1 MKLIPLHDWAV
12 IVPAQAAAMTAGGL
26 YIPDSAKEK
35 PEEGVVEAIGP
46 GALEEEKTG
55 RKKVAREER
64 KFIPT
69 TVKPGDRVLYERW
82 AGRTHTLGKE
92 ERVLVRER
100 DILGLLERPLEIP
113 AVTASGKPTAI
124 VARPIPPV
132 PTKRAQDLLATKVKE
147 KPKKKAPKPAAK
159 KSAKKS
165 GGKKAK
171 KTAKKAVVR
180 KSAAKAAPSR
190 KGKAGS
196 KKAGKKK

>member
-12 IVPAQAAAMTAGGL
+12 IVPAQAAAKTAGGL

-46 GALEEEKTG
+46 GAFEEEKAG
-55 RKKVAREER
+55 KKKVAREER

-69 TVKPGDRVLYERW
+69 SVKTGDRVLYERW
-82 AGRTHTLGKE
+82 AGRTHTLGSE

-100 DILGLLERPLEIP
+100 DILGLIDRPLELP

-124 VARPIPPV
+124 IARPVPPV
-132 PTKRAQDLLATKVKE
+132 PTKIERDLLATKVKE

-159 KSAKKS
+159 KSAKKAA
-165 GGKKAK
+165 GKKVK
-171 KTAKKAVVR
+171 KAAKKAVVR
-180 KSAAKAAPSR
+180 KSAARTAPSKR
-190 KGKAGS
+190 GKAKIS
-196 KKAGKKK
+196 KKGKKK